1 MPLIQLSEISEPFP
15 AHSAV
20 GAQIK
25 RASVKGTD
33 PQGLVFVIDDDD
45 LFRKSI
51 ERLIRSVG
59 LKVKAFASAEEFL
72 RSKRPDMPA
81 CVVLDVRLGGISGLD
96 LQRRMTESGIK
107 IPVIFVTGHG
117 DIRMSVSAMK
127 AGAVEFLIKP
137 FSDQDLI
144 EAVQNGIA
152 RNRAARQLST
162 CMTLDMSGPS
172 DAQDEL
178 NRLAGEIHDG
188 VAQHLSAIHLQ
199 LAAAKDVLPSA
210 DGDWRINLDR
220 AIEMAKLGLVEA
232 RRCAHSLRTSAVQ
245 ESALSVELQRLAD
258 RWHVDGKWR
267 CQFQCDRIPENK
279 VSSRA
284 KHELLRIAQEAMH
297 NAARHA
303 NPTLIRLTLRW
314 RTPNLVLQIIDNGKG
329 ISAERSQKCE
339 GFGLRNMRKR
349 AEDIDASFEVRTAP
363 DRGTSIT
370 VTAPIS

>member
-96 LQRRMTESGIK
+96 LQRRMTESGIE
-107 IPVIFVTGHG
+107 IPIIFMTGHG
-117 DIRMSVSAMK
+117 DIRMGVYAMK
-127 AGAVEFLIKP
+127 AGAIEFLIKP

-144 EAVQNGIA
+144 EAVQNGIE
-152 RNRAARQLST
+152 RNRVARQRST
-162 CMTLDMSGPS
+162 DMPGPS
-172 DAQDEL
+172 KAQDQL
-178 NRLAGEIHDG
+178 NHLAGEIHDG
-188 VAQHLSAIHLQ
+188 VAQHLSAIYMH
-199 LAAAKDVLPSA
+199 LAAAKDVLSPA

-232 RRCAHSLRTSAVQ
+232 RRCAHSLGTSVVQ
-245 ESALSVELQRLAD
+245 ESALSVELRRLAE
-258 RWHVDGKWR
+258 RWQVDGKWH
-267 CQFQCDRIPENK
+267 CQFHCDRIPENK

-303 NPTLIRLTLRW
+303 SPTVIRLTLRW
-314 RTPNLVLQIIDNGKG
+314 RSPNLILQVTDNGKG
-329 ISAERSQKCE
+329 ISAERSQNSE

-349 AEDIDASFEVRTAP
+349 AEDINATFEVQTAP

-370 VTAPIS
+370 ITVPVSR